1 MRNQPSS
8 LVFVDG
14 WSNLPGP
21 GLGDGTHSPF
31 VLLEEEA
38 HIVYKKRTFSPKNRK
53 SRILKN
59 FF

>member
-38 HIVYKKRTFSPKNRK
+38 HIVYKKRTFSPKYFG
-53 SRILKN
+53 L
-59 FF
+59 